1 MVQGVPAETM
11 GQPQMTRGHSS
22 HRSTGRRSRQ
32 ARPARHASGAGP
44 RPPSSKLMTLSKLL
58 FALRPARRA
67 GRTIVFTNGVFDLL
81 HPGHVKLLAR
91 AREMG
96 DLLVV
101 GVNSNASVRRLK
113 GPDRPFVSLRD
124 RELMLASL
132 EAVDYVVSFTQ
143 DTPLRLIERIQ
154 PDLLV
159 KGGDWKS
166 GAIVGKDLV
175 ESRGGRVVRVPVL
188 EGFSTTKIARSV
200 RARRQV

>member
-1 MVQGVPAETM
+1 
-11 GQPQMTRGHSS
+11 MTHRVSS
-22 HRSTGRRSRQ
+22 HKPAGRAR
-32 ARPARHASGAGP
+32 RPAR
-44 RPPSSKLMTLSKLL
+44 SKMMSVTKLL
-58 FALRPARRA
+58 SALRPARRA

-81 HPGHVKLLAR
+81 HSGHLTLLQKAR
-91 AREMG
+91 GLG

-101 GVNSNASVRRLK
+101 GVNSDASVRRLK
-113 GPDRPFVSLRD
+113 GPDRPFVSQRD

-132 EAVDYVVSFTQ
+132 EAVDYVVGFTQ

-166 GAIVGKDLV
+166 GEIVGKDLV
-175 ESRGGRVVRVPVL
+175 ESRGGRVVRIPVL